1 MIVSNFILS
10 VFLIGMPGG
19 SEWIFI
25 ILAIVLL
32 FGGRKIPELMKGIGK
47 GIREFKDAKDNV
59 KSEIEE
65 GMKDKD
71 KDQEINALRQQLQ
84 QKQAQE
90 LPK

>member
-1 MIVSNFILS
+1 MTTSLLTT
-10 VFLIGMPGG
+10 FLIGMPGG

-25 ILAIVLL
+25 ILAIILL

-47 GIREFKDAKDNV
+47 GIREFNDAKSNV

-65 GMKDKD
+65 GMKERDKD
-71 KDQEINALRQQLQ
+71 DEIKALRQQLH
-84 QKQAQE
+84 QKEATE

>member
-1 MIVSNFILS
+1 MTTSLLTT
-10 VFLIGMPGG
+10 FLIGMPGG

-25 ILAIVLL
+25 ILAIILL

-47 GIREFKDAKDNV
+47 GIREFNDAKSNV

-65 GMKDKD
+65 GMKERDKD
-71 KDQEINALRQQLQ
+71 DEIKALKSQLQ
-84 QKQAQE
+84 QKQATE